1 MKPFSM
7 QPVLRY
13 RKQLEDEARQAFF
26 ASQEKERELADRV
39 LRLQDNLNRLRM
51 ELGQLQKQGTTV
63 DVLLLYEN
71 RIALEQEML
80 QGLREDLD
88 RQHEQV
94 ERRRKRL
101 LHTRQEKKALE
112 QLKKKQDLAYKQY
125 RDRQE
130 AAMLDEIAVLRHNRP

>member
-94 ERRRKRL
+94 KRRRKRL